1 MYLCQKAEAE
11 LAELCLGREQA
22 QKTQQKQQ
30 QQISE
35 LEKRNKELSH
45 QLDTEKEG

>member
-1 MYLCQKAEAE
+1 MWQKAEAE
-11 LAELCLGREQA
+11 LVELRSGREQTQKA
-22 QKTQQKQQ
+22 QQRQQ

-35 LEKRNKELSH
+35 LEKRNKELSC

>member
-1 MYLCQKAEAE
+1 MEQKAEAE
-11 LAELCLGREQA
+11 LVELRLGREQA
-22 QKTQQKQQ
+22 QKAQQTQQ

-35 LEKRNKELSH
+35 LEKKNKELLH